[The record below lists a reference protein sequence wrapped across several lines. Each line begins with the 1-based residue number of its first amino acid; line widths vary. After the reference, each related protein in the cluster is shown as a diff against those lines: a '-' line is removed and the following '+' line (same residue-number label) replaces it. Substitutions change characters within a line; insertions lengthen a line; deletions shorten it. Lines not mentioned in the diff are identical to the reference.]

1 MRALALALFL
11 ISTAAAFAQPAF
23 SQLYPSKTIRIVV
36 PSPAGG
42 PSDVGARVVGEKI
55 AASWGQPV
63 VIDNRPGG
71 NNIIGTQ
78 VVAKAPPD
86 GYTILIALDS
96 TLTMHPSL
104 YSSLPYNPA
113 KDFAPVALAFISPIV
128 LITDAAGP
136 NSVRELIQFAKANPG
151 KVSFGA
157 GTLTTRLAGEL
168 LKSQTGT
175 DMLIVPYK
183 GSAGTTQGLLSKD
196 VTFTLDGVTTSMP
209 HIRAGKLKAL
219 ANLTKR
225 PIAALPNL
233 PTFADETGIRDFDVS
248 VWLGFVVPAG
258 TPPDIVTKLNQ
269 EIVRVLG
276 LPDVKEKLSSIG
288 LEPGGGTPA
297 EFGSFIRTETDKWT
311 RVIKASGFK
320 AE

>member
-1 MRALALALFL
+1 MKVLALAFL
-11 ISTAAAFAQPAF
+11 ILAAGAQAQP
-23 SQLYPSKTIRIVV
+23 YPSKPIRIVV

-63 VIDNRPGG
+63 LIENRPGG

-104 YSSLPYNPA
+104 YSNLPYDPA

-136 NSVRELIQFAKANPG
+136 SSVKELLAYARANPG
-151 KVSFGA
+151 KVTFGA

-209 HIRAGKLKAL
+209 HIRTGKLKVL
-219 ANLTKR
+219 ANLTQR
-225 PIAALPNL
+225 PIAALPHA
-233 PTFADETGIRDFDVS
+233 PTLAAETGIRDFDVS
-248 VWLGFVVPAG
+248 VWLGFVAPAG
-258 TPPDIVTKLNQ
+258 TPADIVSKLNQ

-276 LPDVKEKLSSIG
+276 LPEVKEKLSSIG

-297 EFGSFIRTETDKWT
+297 QFQSYIRAETEKWT

>member
-1 MRALALALFL
+1 MRSFALAFLFVSIL
-11 ISTAAAFAQPAF
+11 GFAQP
-23 SQLYPSKTIRIVV
+23 YPSKPIRIVV

-42 PSDVGARVVGEKI
+42 PSDVGARVVGERLS
-55 AASWGQPV
+55 ASWGQPV
-63 VIDNRPGG
+63 VIENRPGG

-86 GYTILIALDS
+86 GYTILMALDS

-104 YSSLPYNPA
+104 YSNLPYDPA
-113 KDFAPVALAFISPIV
+113 KDFAPVALAFVSPIV
-128 LITDAAGP
+128 LITDISGP
-136 NSVRELIQFAKANPG
+136 GSVKELLALAKANPG
-151 KVSFGA
+151 KVTFGA

-209 HIRAGKLKAL
+209 HIRSGKLKVL
-219 ANLTKR
+219 ANLTQR
-225 PIAALPNL
+225 PIAALPNV
-233 PTFADETGIRDFDVS
+233 PTLAAETGIRDFDVS
-248 VWLGFVVPAG
+248 VWLGFVAPAG
-258 TPPDIVTKLNQ
+258 TPADIVAKLNQ

-297 EFGSFIRTETDKWT
+297 EFQSYIRAETDKWT

>member
-1 MRALALALFL
+1 MRVLALTFLIVALAAQ
-11 ISTAAAFAQPAF
+11 AQP
-23 SQLYPSKTIRIVV
+23 YPAKPIRIVV

-63 VIDNRPGG
+63 LIENRPGG

-78 VVAKAPPD
+78 VVAKAAPD
-86 GYTILIALDS
+86 GYTLLMALDS

-104 YSSLPYNPA
+104 YSNLPYDPA

-128 LITDAAGP
+128 LITDISGP
-136 NSVRELIQFAKANPG
+136 ASVKELLQFAKANPG
-151 KVSFGA
+151 KVTFGA

-175 DMLIVPYK
+175 DMLIIPYK
-183 GSAGTTQGLLSKD
+183 GSAGTTQGLLSRD

-209 HIRAGKLKAL
+209 HIRAGKLKVL
-219 ANLTKR
+219 ANLTQR
-225 PIAALPNL
+225 PIAALPGL
-233 PTFADETGIRDFDVS
+233 PTIAAETGIKDFDVS
-248 VWLGFVVPAG
+248 VWLGFVAPAG
-258 TPPDIVTKLNQ
+258 TPRDIVAKLNQ

-276 LPDVKEKLSSIG
+276 LPDVKEKLASLG

-297 EFGSFIRTETDKWT
+297 QFESYIRAETEKWT
-311 RVIKASGFK
+311 RVITASGFK

>member
-1 MRALALALFL
+1 MKLLALAFL
-11 ISTAAAFAQPAF
+11 ILAAVVAGNTQAQAYPAK
-23 SQLYPSKTIRIVV
+23 PIRIVV

-63 VIDNRPGG
+63 LIENRPGG

-78 VVAKAPPD
+78 VVAKAAPD
-86 GYTILIALDS
+86 GYTLLMALDS

-104 YSSLPYNPA
+104 YSNLPYDPA

-136 NSVRELIQFAKANPG
+136 TSVKELLQFAKANPG
-151 KVSFGA
+151 KVTFGA

-175 DMLIVPYK
+175 DMLIIPYK

-209 HIRAGKLKAL
+209 HIRAGKLKVL
-219 ANLTKR
+219 ANLTQR
-225 PIAALPNL
+225 PIAALPGL
-233 PTFADETGIRDFDVS
+233 PTLAAETGIRDFDVS
-248 VWLGFVVPAG
+248 VWLGFVAPAG
-258 TPPDIVTKLNQ
+258 TPRELVAKLNQ
-269 EIVRVLG
+269 EIVRILG
-276 LPDVKEKLSSIG
+276 LADVKEKLASLG
-288 LEPGGGTPA
+288 LGPGGGSPA
-297 EFGSFIRTETDKWT
+297 EFESYIRGETEKWT

>member
-1 MRALALALFL
+1 MKVLALAFL
-11 ISTAAAFAQPAF
+11 ILAAVVAGNTQAQP
-23 SQLYPSKTIRIVV
+23 YPSKPIRIVV

-63 VIDNRPGG
+63 LIENRPGG

-78 VVAKAPPD
+78 VVAKAAPD
-86 GYTILIALDS
+86 GYTLLMALDS

-104 YSSLPYNPA
+104 YSNLPYDPA

-128 LITDAAGP
+128 LITDASGP
-136 NSVRELIQFAKANPG
+136 TSVKELLQFAKANPG
-151 KVSFGA
+151 KVTFGA

-175 DMLIVPYK
+175 DMLIIPYK

-209 HIRAGKLKAL
+209 HIRAGKLKVL
-219 ANLTKR
+219 ANLTQR
-225 PIAALPNL
+225 PIAALPGL
-233 PTFADETGIRDFDVS
+233 PTLAAETGIRDFDVS
-248 VWLGFVVPAG
+248 VWLGFVAPAG
-258 TPPDIVTKLNQ
+258 TPRDIVGKLNQ

-276 LPDVKEKLSSIG
+276 LPDVREKLASLG

-297 EFGSFIRTETDKWT
+297 EFESYIRAETEKWT
-311 RVIKASGFK
+311 RVVKASGFK

>member
-1 MRALALALFL
+1 MKVLALAFL
-11 ISTAAAFAQPAF
+11 ILAAVAQAQP
-23 SQLYPSKTIRIVV
+23 YPVKPIRIVV

-63 VIDNRPGG
+63 LIENRPGG

-78 VVAKAPPD
+78 VVAKAAPD
-86 GYTILIALDS
+86 GYTLLMALDS

-104 YSSLPYNPA
+104 YSNLPYDPA
-113 KDFAPVALAFISPIV
+113 RDFAPVALAFISPIV
-128 LITDAAGP
+128 LITDASGP
-136 NSVRELIQFAKANPG
+136 ASVMELLQFAKANPG
-151 KVSFGA
+151 KVTFGA

-175 DMLIVPYK
+175 DMLIIPYK

-196 VTFTLDGVTTSMP
+196 VIFTLDGVTTSMP
-209 HIRAGKLKAL
+209 HIRAGKLKVL
-219 ANLTKR
+219 ANLTQR
-225 PIAALPNL
+225 PIAALPGL
-233 PTFADETGIRDFDVS
+233 PTLAAETGIRDFDVS
-248 VWLGFVVPAG
+248 VWLGFVAPAG
-258 TPPDIVTKLNQ
+258 TPRDLVAKLNQ

-276 LPDVKEKLSSIG
+276 LPDVKEKLAALG
-288 LEPGGGTPA
+288 MEPGGGTPA
-297 EFGSFIRTETDKWT
+297 EFESFIRAETDKWQ

>member
-1 MRALALALFL
+1 MRSFALAFLFVSIL
-11 ISTAAAFAQPAF
+11 GFAQP
-23 SQLYPSKTIRIVV
+23 YPSKPIRIVV

-42 PSDVGARVVGEKI
+42 PSDVGARVVGERLS
-55 AASWGQPV
+55 ASWGQPV

-86 GYTILIALDS
+86 GYTLLIALDS

-104 YSSLPYNPA
+104 YSNLPYDPA
-113 KDFAPVALAFISPIV
+113 KDFAPVALAFVSPIV
-128 LITDAAGP
+128 IITDISGP
-136 NSVRELIQFAKANPG
+136 GSVKELLALAKANPG
-151 KVSFGA
+151 KVTFGA

-209 HIRAGKLKAL
+209 HIRSGKLKVL
-219 ANLTKR
+219 ANLTQR
-225 PIAALPNL
+225 PIAALPNV
-233 PTFADETGIRDFDVS
+233 PTLAAETGIRDFDVS
-248 VWLGFVVPAG
+248 VWLGFVAPAG
-258 TPPDIVTKLNQ
+258 TPADIVSKLNH

-276 LPDVKEKLSSIG
+276 LPEVKEKLSSIG
-288 LEPGGGTPA
+288 LEPGGGSPA
-297 EFGSFIRTETDKWT
+297 EFQSFIRAETEKWT

>member
-1 MRALALALFL
+1 MRFFALAFLFVSIL
-11 ISTAAAFAQPAF
+11 GVAQPAF
-23 SQLYPSKTIRIVV
+23 SQNFPSKPIRIVV

-42 PSDVGARVVGEKI
+42 PSDVGARVVGERLS
-55 AASWGQPV
+55 ASWGQPV
-63 VIDNRPGG
+63 VIENRPGG

-86 GYTILIALDS
+86 GYTLLIALDS

-104 YSSLPYNPA
+104 YSNLPYDPA

-136 NSVRELIQFAKANPG
+136 SSIKELLAYARANPG

-209 HIRAGKLKAL
+209 HIRTGKLKVL
-219 ANLTKR
+219 ANLTQR
-225 PIAALPNL
+225 PIAALPNV
-233 PTFADETGIRDFDVS
+233 PTLAAETGIKDFDVS
-248 VWLGFVVPAG
+248 VWLGFVAPAG
-258 TPPDIVTKLNQ
+258 TPADIVAKLNH
-269 EIVRVLG
+269 EIVRVLSVAE
-276 LPDVKEKLSSIG
+276 VKEKLSSIG

-297 EFGSFIRTETDKWT
+297 EFQSYIRAETEKWT

>member
-1 MRALALALFL
+1 MRLLALAFL
-11 ISTAAAFAQPAF
+11 IVALGAQAQ
-23 SQLYPSKTIRIVV
+23 SYPGKAIRIVV

-42 PSDVGARVVGEKI
+42 PSDVGARVVGEKL

-63 VIDNRPGG
+63 VIENRAGG

-78 VVAKAPPD
+78 VVAKSPPD
-86 GYTILIALDS
+86 GYTLLMALDS

-104 YSSLPYNPA
+104 YSNLPYDPA

-128 LITDAAGP
+128 IITDAAGP
-136 NSVRELIQFAKANPG
+136 GSVRELLQMAKASPG
-151 KVSFGA
+151 KIAFGA

-175 DMLIVPYK
+175 DMLIIPYK

-209 HIRAGKLKAL
+209 HIRAGKLKVL
-219 ANLTKR
+219 ANLTQR

-233 PTFADETGIRDFDVS
+233 PTFAEESGIKDFDVS
-248 VWLGFVVPAG
+248 VWLGFLAPAG
-258 TPPDIVTKLNQ
+258 TPRDIVAKLNQ
-269 EIVRVLG
+269 EIVRVLA
-276 LPDVKEKLSSIG
+276 LADVKDKLASIG
-288 LEPGGGTPA
+288 MEPGGGTPA
-297 EFGSFIRTETDKWT
+297 QFESFIRAETEKWT

>member
-1 MRALALALFL
+1 MRLAALAFL
-11 ISTAAAFAQPAF
+11 IVAIGAQAQP
-23 SQLYPSKTIRIVV
+23 YPSKAIRIVV

-63 VIDNRPGG
+63 VIENRPGG

-78 VVAKAPPD
+78 VVAKAAPD
-86 GYTILIALDS
+86 GYTILMALDS

-104 YSSLPYNPA
+104 YSNLPYDPA
-113 KDFAPVALAFISPIV
+113 KDFAPVALAFVSPIV
-128 LITDAAGP
+128 IIADASGP
-136 NSVRELIQFAKANPG
+136 GSVRELLVLAKANPG
-151 KVSFGA
+151 KIAFGA

-175 DMLIVPYK
+175 DMLIIPYK

-209 HIRAGKLKAL
+209 HIRSGKLKVL
-219 ANLTKR
+219 ANLTQR
-225 PIAALPNL
+225 PIAALPGL
-233 PTFADETGIRDFDVS
+233 PTFAAETGIQDFDVS
-248 VWLGFVVPAG
+248 VWLGFVAPAG
-258 TPPDIVTKLNQ
+258 TPRDIVGKLNQ

-276 LPDVKEKLSSIG
+276 LPDVKERLSSIG
-288 LEPGGGTPA
+288 MEPGSGTPA
-297 EFGSFIRTETDKWT
+297 EFEAFIRAETDKWQ

>member
-1 MRALALALFL
+1 MRSFALAFLFVSIL
-11 ISTAAAFAQPAF
+11 GFAQP
-23 SQLYPSKTIRIVV
+23 YPSKPIRIVV

-42 PSDVGARVVGEKI
+42 PSDVGARVVGERLS
-55 AASWGQPV
+55 ASWGQPV
-63 VIDNRPGG
+63 VIENRPGG

-86 GYTILIALDS
+86 GYTILMALDS

-104 YSSLPYNPA
+104 YSNLPYDPA

-128 LITDAAGP
+128 LITDTAGP
-136 NSVRELIQFAKANPG
+136 SSIKELLAYARANPG

-209 HIRAGKLKAL
+209 HIRSGKLKVL
-219 ANLTKR
+219 ANLTQR
-225 PIAALPNL
+225 PIAALPNV
-233 PTFADETGIRDFDVS
+233 PTLAAETGIKDFDVS
-248 VWLGFVVPAG
+248 VWLGFVGPAG
-258 TPPDIVTKLNQ
+258 TPADIVSKLNQ
-269 EIVRVLG
+269 EIVRVLS
-276 LPDVKEKLSSIG
+276 VAEVQEKLSSIG

-297 EFGSFIRTETDKWT
+297 EFQSYIRAETEKWT

>member
-1 MRALALALFL
+1 MRVLALAFL
-11 ISTAAAFAQPAF
+11 IVTLGAQAQPYPGT
-23 SQLYPSKTIRIVV
+23 YPSKAIRIVV

-63 VIDNRPGG
+63 VIENRAGG

-78 VVAKAPPD
+78 VVAKSPPD
-86 GYTILIALDS
+86 GYTLLMALDS

-104 YSSLPYNPA
+104 YSNLPYDPA

-128 LITDAAGP
+128 IITDAAGP
-136 NSVRELIQFAKANPG
+136 GSVRELLQMAKASPG
-151 KVSFGA
+151 KIAFGA

-175 DMLIVPYK
+175 DMLIIPYK

-209 HIRAGKLKAL
+209 HIRAGKLKVL

-233 PTFADETGIRDFDVS
+233 PTFADEAGIQDFDVS
-248 VWLGFVVPAG
+248 VWLGFIAPAG
-258 TPPDIVTKLNQ
+258 TPRDIVAKLNQ
-269 EIVRVLG
+269 EIVRVLA
-276 LPDVKEKLSSIG
+276 LADVKDKLASIG
-288 LEPGGGTPA
+288 MEPGGGTPA
-297 EFGSFIRTETDKWT
+297 QFESFIRAESDKWT

>member
-1 MRALALALFL
+1 MRILALAFLFV
-11 ISTAAAFAQPAF
+11 SAALAQP
-23 SQLYPSKTIRIVV
+23 YPAKPIRIVV

-63 VIDNRPGG
+63 VIENRPGG

-86 GYTILIALDS
+86 GYTLLMALDS

-104 YSSLPYNPA
+104 YSNLPYDPA
-113 KDFAPVALAFISPIV
+113 KDFTPVALAFVSPIV
-128 LITDAAGP
+128 IIADASGP
-136 NSVRELIQFAKANPG
+136 GSVKELLQLAKANPG
-151 KVSFGA
+151 KIAFGA

-168 LKSQTGT
+168 LKSQTGA
-175 DMLIVPYK
+175 DMLIIPYK

-209 HIRAGKLKAL
+209 HIRSGKLKVL
-219 ANLTKR
+219 ANLTQR
-225 PIAALPNL
+225 PIAALPGL
-233 PTFADETGIRDFDVS
+233 PTFAAETGIPDFDVS
-248 VWLGFVVPAG
+248 VWLGFVAPAG
-258 TPPDIVTKLNQ
+258 TPREIVARLNQ

-276 LPDVKEKLSSIG
+276 LADVKERLTSIG
-288 LEPGGGTPA
+288 MEPGSGTPA
-297 EFGSFIRTETDKWT
+297 EFESYIRAETDKWQ